1 LVVLGL
7 AVVAVVVFSV
17 HAGASRDKI
26 GLHGNL
32 RGEGQASQFQDVNYD
47 MYEWVELPPQAKRAA
62 TFLGYTKR
70 MWDNNRDPPI
80 VGSVWTNMSEDQIA
94 AAKKLGYNGRNWP
107 GGPGTAGIG
116 TMPPT
121 SEYTSTDTSED
132 SSTGTSEDSSTA
144 TSEET
149 SEDSSEG
156 TTEVTAD
163 EVDDEDKL
171 VEKIKDEDEGR
182 I

>member
-1 LVVLGL
+1 LKTILNK
-7 AVVAVVVFSV
+7 STQQY
-17 HAGASRDKI
+17 D
-26 GLHGNL
+26 HG
-32 RGEGQASQFQDVNYD
+32 F
-47 MYEWVELPPQAKRAA
+47 K
-62 TFLGYTKR
+62 
-70 MWDNNRDPPI
+70 
-80 VGSVWTNMSEDQIA
+80 
-94 AAKKLGYNGRNWP
+94 GRNWP

-121 SEYTSTDTSED
+121 SAFTSTDTSED
-132 SSTGTSEDSSTA
+132 SSTGTSEVSSTD
-144 TSEET
+144 TSEGT

-156 TTEVTAD
+156 TSEETSEETAD